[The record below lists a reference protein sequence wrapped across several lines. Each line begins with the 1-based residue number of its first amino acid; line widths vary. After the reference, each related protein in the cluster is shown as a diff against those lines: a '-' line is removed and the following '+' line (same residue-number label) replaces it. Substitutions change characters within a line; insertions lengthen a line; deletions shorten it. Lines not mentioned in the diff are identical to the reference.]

1 MNTIEAIRSVRYDL
15 LEYIQEKV
23 IVDFDNNRKLPVG
36 FTHNRKRQMHKT
48 QPSMNGCFMT

>member
-1 MNTIEAIRSVRYDL
+1 MNAIEAIRPVQYDL
-15 LEYIQEKV
+15 LEYIQEKI

-48 QPSMNGCFMT
+48 QPSMKGGFMS